1 MKRYP
6 VLLGALA
13 TSLLADPAP
22 ASADVAD
29 AAQAQEAATAVLRPV
44 SRAAHDQ
51 ILDLSRTRLAQGYRA
66 FSEAQLPDPSH
77 APSQWHYKEHM
88 KTPAQLDRKTKK
100 IKSEIRDPSKQVAS
114 VFAAFQK
121 AGDV

>member
-1 MKRYP
+1 
-6 VLLGALA
+6 
-13 TSLLADPAP
+13 
-22 ASADVAD
+22 
-29 AAQAQEAATAVLRPV
+29 
-44 SRAAHDQ
+44 
-51 ILDLSRTRLAQGYRA
+51 
-66 FSEAQLPDPSH
+66 
-77 APSQWHYKEHM
+77 M